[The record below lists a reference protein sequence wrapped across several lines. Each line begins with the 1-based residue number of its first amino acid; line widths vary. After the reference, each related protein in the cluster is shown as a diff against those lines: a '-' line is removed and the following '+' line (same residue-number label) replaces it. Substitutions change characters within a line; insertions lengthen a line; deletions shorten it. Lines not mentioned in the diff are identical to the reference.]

1 MTDPS
6 HPEHNYGILDQ
17 PAPSRCVTEWYN
29 LEDDV
34 EMVDVTDFRGD
45 VIYLYG
51 FQAVQRFQYPP
62 GAGGGADRRLLAQK
76 QGG

>member
-17 PAPSRCVTEWYN
+17 PAPSWGVTEWYN

-34 EMVDVTDFRGD
+34 EMLDVTDFRGD

-51 FQAVQRFQYPP
+51 FQAWCP
-62 GAGGGADRRLLAQK
+62 GCHSHGLS
-76 QGG
+76 